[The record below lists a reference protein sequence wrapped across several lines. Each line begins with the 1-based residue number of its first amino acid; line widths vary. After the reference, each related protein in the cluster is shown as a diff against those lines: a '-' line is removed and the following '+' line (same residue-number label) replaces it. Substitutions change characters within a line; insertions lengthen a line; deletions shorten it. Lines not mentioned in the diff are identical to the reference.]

1 MAKISEILDIE
12 KDRNEQ
18 DKWNIIHLFKEG
30 GFYRAY
36 NWSAWL
42 IVTFSYNDE
51 VRKETKDRKPL
62 AVSRKKL
69 KNSDDD
75 FVFVGF
81 PLKSLDKF
89 IPGNIGFNPITDTQI
104 DVTINLSYDDDTT
117 YEILQ
122 EEYETWKDG
131 IKISEDKSKH
141 EKTISENV
149 TIAPRSISSVMA
161 QVLSYPLESKTPIE
175 NMEFISLLKSQLA
188 SLF

>member
-1 MAKISEILDIE
+1 MAQPS
-12 KDRNEQ
+12 
-18 DKWNIIHLFKEG
+18 
-30 GFYRAY
+30 
-36 NWSAWL
+36 S
-42 IVTFSYNDE
+42 IVTFSYNDD

-89 IPGNIGFNPITDTQI
+89 IPDNIGFNPITDTQI
-104 DVTINLSYDDDTT
+104 DVTINLSYGDDTT

>member
-1 MAKISEILDIE
+1 MAKISEILEIE
-12 KDRNEQ
+12 KDRNEN
-18 DKWNIIHLFKEG
+18 DKWNVIHLFKEG

-42 IVTFSYNDE
+42 IVTFSYNDD

-69 KNSDDD
+69 KNSADD

-89 IPGNIGFNPITDTQI
+89 VPNNIGFNPITDTQI
-104 DVTINLSYDDDTT
+104 DVTVDLSYGDDTT
-117 YEILQ
+117 YDDLY
-122 EEYETWKDG
+122 EEYETWKDSV
-131 IKISEDKSKH
+131 KMSEDKQKH
-141 EKTISENV
+141 EKVISDNV
-149 TIAPRSISSVMA
+149 TIAPHSISSVMA

>member
-1 MAKISEILDIE
+1 MAKITEILDIE
-12 KDRNEQ
+12 KDRNERE
-18 DKWNIIHLFKEG
+18 KWNVIHLFKEG

-62 AVSRKKL
+62 AVSRKKM
-69 KNSDDD
+69 KSTETD

-89 IPGNIGFNPITDTQI
+89 VPSNIGFAPITDTQI
-104 DVTINLSYDDDTT
+104 DVTIDLSYNDDVT
-117 YEILQ
+117 YESLE

-131 IKISEDKSKH
+131 IKMSEEKPKY
-141 EKTISENV
+141 EKTVSDSV
-149 TIAPRSISSVMA
+149 TITPRSISSVMA

-175 NMEFISLLKSQLA
+175 NMEFISMLKSQLA

>member
-42 IVTFSYNDE
+42 IVTFSYNDDA
-51 VRKETKDRKPL
+51 RKETKDRKPL
-62 AVSRKKL
+62 AVSRKKM
-69 KNSDDD
+69 KSTETD

-89 IPGNIGFNPITDTQI
+89 VPSNIGFTPITDTQI
-104 DVTINLSYDDDTT
+104 DVTIDLSYNDDVT
-117 YEILQ
+117 YESLE
-122 EEYETWKDG
+122 EEYETWKDS
-131 IKISEDKSKH
+131 IKMSE
-141 EKTISENV
+141 EKQKYEETVSDSV
-149 TIAPRSISSVMA
+149 TITPRSISSIMS
-161 QVLSYPLESKTPIE
+161 QVLFYPLESRTPIE
-175 NMEFISLLKSQLA
+175 NMEFISMLKSQLA